1 LHKELN
7 KHLTLS
13 NKHIAWVTLIY
24 DST

>member
-13 NKHIAWVTLIY
+13 NKHVAWVILIY